1 MLGATTSHPPVP
13 RSTMAFENS
22 SFRSPVD
29 DIALTTYA
37 WNGAAEPRGVI
48 QIAHGL
54 AEHAARYD
62 CLATALNAA
71 GYLVRATDHRG
82 HDQSTTDVPGALA
95 ASGSAGL
102 IDDVA
107 ANGSTWP
114 ARKTVVRGTRWTIGG
129 KVGW

>member
-62 CLATALNAA
+62 RLPTALNAA
-71 GYLVRATDHRG
+71 GSLVRATDPRG
-82 HDQSTTDVPGALA
+82 PGQLIPDVPGAL
-95 ASGSAGL
+95 GSARFAGL
-102 IDDVA
+102 TDHAHDT
-107 ANGSTWP
+107 GP
-114 ARKTVVRGTRWTIGG
+114 Q
-129 KVGW
+129 

>member
-37 WNGAAEPRGVI
+37 WHGAAEPRGVI
-48 QIAHGL
+48 QIAPGL

-62 CLATALNAA
+62 SPATAPTDA
-71 GYLVRATDHRG
+71 GSPVRATSHRG
-82 HDQSTTDVPGALA
+82 HGPS
-95 ASGSAGL
+95 
-102 IDDVA
+102 I
-107 ANGSTWP
+107 
-114 ARKTVVRGTRWTIGG
+114 ARKNVTAGKRVREG
-129 KVGW
+129 